1 MWNEATQ
8 HKRKDQHD
16 TRIFVPILEGV
27 ILRWNYGMLNGADE
41 TCSDQVLE
49 ALKAILLLLKS
60 EATAPKEWDAFM
72 ELLTVKLELQLTP
85 KPRQEDEED
94 EEDEEYEPWWKA
106 VFHDVKKVPIVETS
120 IRGGDKPSKALAVV
134 ASRRDIDEPDADML
148 LQ

>member
-1 MWNEATQ
+1 MWNEGTQ

-27 ILRWNYGMLNGADE
+27 ILRWNYGMVNGADE

-60 EATAPKEWDAFM
+60 EATVLREWTAFM
-72 ELLTVKLELQLTP
+72 ELLTLKLQATQ
-85 KPRQEDEED
+85 PRQEDEE
-94 EEDEEYEPWWKA
+94 EDEPWWKE
-106 VFHDVKKVPIVETS
+106 VFDDVEKVPVVETS

-134 ASRRDIDEPDADML
+134 ASRHDIEEPDADML